1 VDISESEAFT
11 VFERAAHLGD
21 ATAQYNAGVCL
32 GKGRGVKQ
40 DLSKAAEW
48 YEKAAEQGDAMAQ
61 FRLALCF
68 AAGKVS
74 PAFRSLQPRASPPLL
89 LFRRTA
95 QGIDKDGER
104 AVQWYERAA
113 DQGHGGAI
121 FNLGVCY
128 SQVLPS
134 SI

>member
-1 VDISESEAFT
+1 M

-40 DLSKAAEW
+40 DLVRAAAW
-48 YEKAAEQGDAMAQ
+48 YQRAAEQGDAMAQ

-74 PAFRSLQPRASPPLL
+74 PALPTRPP
-89 LFRRTA
+89 
-95 QGIDKDGER
+95 
-104 AVQWYERAA
+104 
-113 DQGHGGAI
+113 
-121 FNLGVCY
+121 
-128 SQVLPS
+128 PS
-134 SI
+134 SSSH